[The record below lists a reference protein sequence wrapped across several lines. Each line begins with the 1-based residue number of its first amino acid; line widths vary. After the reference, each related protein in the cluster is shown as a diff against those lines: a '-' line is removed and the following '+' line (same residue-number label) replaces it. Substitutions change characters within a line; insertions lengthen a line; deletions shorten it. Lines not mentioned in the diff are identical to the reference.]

1 VPKRIAFICA
11 MPMEIAPLKG
21 KLSLERTV
29 IDSIDMYAGS
39 LGDHPVVAIVTG
51 IGGVLAAEGIEILLQ
66 AVDVE
71 HVVVVGIAGAVDDEI
86 PIGTLV
92 LPTMVINGATGAQ
105 YEPHRI
111 GEHAPNGTMWT
122 SDELITDLDLVA
134 QLRTNGVIA
143 LDMETAMIAEICQRR
158 NIPWSVFRALSD
170 RATEASL
177 DDEVFNLI
185 RPDGSYNVKLLAA
198 FVVKHPGRLPA
209 LARLARNA
217 KLAAEHAAAAAI
229 DAASQ
234 L

>member
-1 VPKRIAFICA
+1 
-11 MPMEIAPLKG
+11 MPMEIAPLKR

-29 IDSIDMYAGS
+29 IDSIDVYIGS

-51 IGGVLAAEGIEILLQ
+51 IGSVLAAEGIEILLR
-66 AVDVE
+66 AVDVG

-92 LPTMVINGATGAQ
+92 LPTVVLNGATGAQ
-105 YEPHRI
+105 YEPQQI

-143 LDMETAMIAEICQRR
+143 LDMETAIIAEICQRR
-158 NIPWSVFRALSD
+158 NIPWSVFRAISD

-185 RPDGSYNVKLLAA
+185 HPDGTYNIRSLVA
-198 FVVKHPGRLPA
+198 FVVRHPGRLPA